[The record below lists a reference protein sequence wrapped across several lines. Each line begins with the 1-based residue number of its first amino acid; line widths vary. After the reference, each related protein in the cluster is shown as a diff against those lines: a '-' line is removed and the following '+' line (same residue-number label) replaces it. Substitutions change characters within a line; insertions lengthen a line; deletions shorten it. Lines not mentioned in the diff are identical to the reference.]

1 MLDYNTNMEKPKN
14 LINEGINDGSS
25 RAQEHFLKIKFCSP
39 HEYKY
44 PFPLLMAN
52 ILINVPVS

>member
-25 RAQEHFLKIKFCSP
+25 RAQENFLKINFCST

-44 PFPLLMAN
+44 PFPLLIVY